1 MSNLLNEARDSRFVT
16 EKWNIVSDETQIMV
30 QETKSYLVQKY

>member
-30 QETKSYLVQKY
+30 

>member
-1 MSNLLNEARDSRFVT
+1 MPNLLNEARDSRFVT

-30 QETKSYLVQKY
+30 